1 MSNTQQLALSIQ
13 PIISY
18 PRQAQVGKTYL
29 MTIDLQSSSDEWPYE
44 EEEYPIYCILDTSQL
59 FSCQPLGEPAVVL
72 HRFGGSYGAAEFLLT
87 AAQEK
92 MQGEIT
98 VTLANAWGMPIRV
111 LSLGKISV
119 TQVVTPHPVTI
130 GSYERITSE
139 PQKLD
144 RNSDIRFRRNPY
156 IFGRPIIEPKMLFGR
171 EHIFKNIQ
179 ESLQQNAKF
188 ILLHGQRRIGKSSIL
203 INIPFFITQDEFI
216 FVACDLQAYS
226 NSTVNEILYAI
237 AHQIVEQLELENNI
251 LNSLLNADLEKIHNI
266 FRFRFLPLIYGVL
279 GNKKLVLLL
288 DEFDIVAVNDT
299 EQHVQFLNLLENIVR
314 QEEKLCVIAVVGRYL
329 ETMPNLLQLF
339 RGSPVIKVGLLDE
352 LSTKQ
357 LITQPA
363 KGILTYEPDAIQA
376 ILELSSGHPLFTQ
389 AICYNLFIQA
399 RSQDNWKLTQ
409 ENVRYVLPEIIETLE
424 APLASIYHGLS
435 IQEKVVFSAVAE
447 AQEQNTFEN
456 PLNLI
461 EDYGFVITD
470 ALEEAIQTLINKDFL
485 DINPIKIKVE
495 LIRLWLLEHHPL
507 RYEIW
512 ELERHDSL
520 ESPKLFVGRKSEIAA
535 AFDQIFNRSHL
546 AIWGGLGIGKTSF
559 LQKLESP
566 QAWEEHGMDSSHAV
580 IVRFSCKKIVP
591 FTPSSFWKKVLS
603 FVKYNLDGELELQAN
618 IYTLLTESRTSKDSL
633 RQILRELREKEK
645 FLVLLVDDFDVALVQ
660 NPEYS
665 EYDMQRF
672 LSECRNLA
680 VHSDEGQHMSMI
692 VTSLKRLNEL
702 GPKLN
707 PNASPWYNHYLFQP
721 LRAFYN
727 TEIDQFLQSF
737 NKPITPELQEA
748 IEEITG
754 GNPTL
759 LKIVSSLIY
768 TELESPNQLDT
779 QQIVNEL
786 ESRTRQFLRSVWDN
800 CYEVEQTLLIL
811 FALSGLRERLHLR
824 LRFNLSGLGLMF
836 SQRERELIKLEEQ
849 GILTHTV
856 HDEKNIY
863 SFSSSIMELWVIQ
876 ELQQTDEKWL
886 QAREK
891 VFLNLMSR
899 RQLDEFTT
907 AIKWLWKNKNQIPSN
922 LWFGKL
928 VTTIQPRIER

>member
-1 MSNTQQLALSIQ
+1 MSNNQQLALSIQ

-44 EEEYPIYCILDTSQL
+44 EEEYPIYCMLDTSQL

-72 HRFGGSYGAAEFLLT
+72 HRFGGSYGAAEFLLR
-87 AAQEK
+87 AAQEE

-98 VTLANAWGMPIRV
+98 VTLANSWGMPIRV
-111 LSLGKISV
+111 LSLGQINITQMVTKNEETVITYKRPTSV
-119 TQVVTPHPVTI
+119 PPI
-130 GSYERITSE
+130 PKS
-139 PQKLD
+139 
-144 RNSDIRFRRNPY
+144 RRNPY
-156 IFGRPIIEPKMLFGR
+156 IFGRPISEPEIFFGHQEQLSLIEENLRRGQKFIFLYGHRRMGKSTLLQSMPKLIKLDNTVF
-171 EHIFKNIQ
+171 INVDLQDNIQ
-179 ESLQQNAKF
+179 GNLE
-188 ILLHGQRRIGKSSIL
+188 
-203 INIPFFITQDEFI
+203 EF
-216 FVACDLQAYS
+216 
-226 NSTVNEILYAI
+226 LYALTGSI
-237 AHQIVEQLELENNI
+237 AEQLEIAQDTIVTSIFKEIKEEKDIFINNFLPKI
-251 LNSLLNADLEKIHNI
+251 YEKIKK
-266 FRFRFLPLIYGVL
+266 
-279 GNKKLVLLL
+279 KKLVLLL
-288 DEFDIVAVNDT
+288 DDFDFFTQSHT
-299 EQHVQFLNLLENIVR
+299 EQGLQLLHFLENLLR
-314 QEEKLCVIAVVGRYL
+314 QQGELYVIAAVSITL
-329 ETMPNLLQLF
+329 STIPNLLQFF
-339 RGSPVIKVGLLDE
+339 RDAPVIKIGGLDDE
-352 LSTKQ
+352 SAKQ
-357 LITQPA
+357 FITLPA
-363 KGILTYEPDAIQA
+363 ADSLKYEPEAIQA
-376 ILELSSGHPLFTQ
+376 IINLSAGYPYSLQVLCFAIFVRARELEKWVVTEE
-389 AICYNLFIQA
+389 
-399 RSQDNWKLTQ
+399 D
-409 ENVRYVLPEIIETLE
+409 VEIIVDKAIE
-424 APLASIYHGLS
+424 LAEGGFESYWNALS
-435 IQEKVVFSAVAE
+435 IAEKVVFSAVAE
-447 AQEQNTFEN
+447 AQEQNTSEN

-485 DINPIKIKVE
+485 SINPIKIKVE
-495 LIRLWLLEHHPL
+495 LIRLWLLRFHRL
-507 RYEIW
+507 RDEIW
-512 ELERHDSL
+512 EFELSEYQDPP
-520 ESPKLFVGRKSEIAA
+520 EPFIGRKIEIAT
-535 AFDQIFNRSHL
+535 AFDQIYNRSHL
-546 AIWGGLGIGKTSF
+546 AIWGGQGMGKTSF
-559 LQKLESP
+559 LQKLESL
-566 QAWEEHGMDSSHAV
+566 QAWDDHGMDSSQAV

-591 FTPSSFWKKVLS
+591 FTPSSFWKKVLR
-603 FVKYNLDGELELQAN
+603 FVKYNLRAEPELQVY
-618 IYTLLTESRTSKDSL
+618 IDTLLADGRTSKDSL
-633 RQILRELREKEK
+633 RQILKKLGEKEK

-665 EYDMQRF
+665 EYDMQVF

-680 VHSDEGQHMSMI
+680 VHSAEGQHMSMI

-737 NKPITPELQEA
+737 NKPITPELREA
-748 IEEITG
+748 IKEITG

-786 ESRTRQFLRSVWDN
+786 ESSTRQFLRSIWDN

-928 VTTIQPRIER
+928 VTAIQQRIER